1 MNDVFDLRFAVSTLP
16 PLLEGA
22 KVTIEATVIGFVI
35 ALVVGL
41 PLALARRSSSL
52 LLWAPVSLFV
62 EFVRST
68 PILIQIYF
76 VFFVGPEFGIM
87 LTPMEAGLS
96 VIGIYYGCFISEVYR
111 AGLDAVPRGQW
122 EAVRALN
129 LGWFPSYLDI
139 ILPQAIPPMIPA
151 LGNFLIDMFKATPIL
166 SAISVLELMTRA
178 KLIGSETFRYAEPIT
193 IVGIAF
199 LALTLVSSAGI
210 RWLERYFGVGSLN
223 GRALISSEL

>member
-1 MNDVFDLRFAVSTLP
+1 MSDVFDLQFAISILP
-16 PLLEGA
+16 NLLEGA
-22 KVTIEATVIGFVI
+22 IVTVETTAIGFVI
-35 ALVVGL
+35 ALIVGF
-41 PLALARRSSSL
+41 PLAIARRSSNAFA
-52 LLWAPVSLFV
+52 WAPVSLFV

-76 VFFVGPEFGIM
+76 VFFVGPQLGII
-87 LTPMEAGLS
+87 LSPMQAGLS
-96 VIGIYYGCFISEVYR
+96 VIGVYYGCFVSEVYR

-129 LGWFPSYLDI
+129 IGRFRSYTDI

-178 KLIGSETFRYAEPIT
+178 KLIGAETFRYAEPIT
-193 IVGIAF
+193 IVGVVFFI
-199 LALTLVSSAGI
+199 LTLLSSAGI
-210 RWLERYFGVGSLN
+210 RWLERYLEVSRSH
-223 GRALISSEL
+223 GRARVSSQI